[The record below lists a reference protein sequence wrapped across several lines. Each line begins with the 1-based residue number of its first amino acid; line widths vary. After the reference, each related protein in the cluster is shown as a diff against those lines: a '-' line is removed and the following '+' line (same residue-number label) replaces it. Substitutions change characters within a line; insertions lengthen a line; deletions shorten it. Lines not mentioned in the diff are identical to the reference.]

1 MENMTEITRD
11 THLPDVPTGT
21 SSIKGRWGRLAH
33 GISLISNPLFVA
45 FPTFLVI
52 AVATA
57 PDLPRA
63 LLWWAITVIGISVAP
78 LLFIWRGVRLGRY
91 SDHHVS
97 IREQRFIPL
106 LFGLGSVAIV
116 FALLLILHTSRPL
129 IATVTAVI
137 VVLVLSTIITRYWKI
152 SLHLVGMAGAVTA
165 FVLLFGPLCLLL
177 SPLVVLVGW
186 ARWQVRA
193 HTLLQALAG
202 TALAVSVT
210 LALFWLFGIH

>member
-1 MENMTEITRD
+1 MENITEITKEKPLSD
-11 THLPDVPTGT
+11 GPTET
-21 SSIKGRWGRLAH
+21 SSINRPWGKLAH
-33 GISLISNPLFVA
+33 GISAISNPLFVA

-57 PDLPRA
+57 PDLPHA
-63 LLWWAITVIGISVAP
+63 LLWWMITVIGISIAP
-78 LLFIWRGVRLGRY
+78 LVFVWRGVRLGRY

-106 LFGLGSVAIV
+106 LFGLGSVGIV
-116 FALLLILHTSRPL
+116 FALLLALHASRSL

-137 VVLVLSTIITRYWKI
+137 IVLGLSTAITRYWKI

-165 FVLLFGPLCLLL
+165 FVLLFGPLWLLL

-186 ARWQVRA
+186 ARWQVHA
-193 HTLLQALAG
+193 HTPLQALAG
-202 TALAVSVT
+202 TVLAVGVALAI
-210 LALFWLFGIH
+210 FWLFGIH